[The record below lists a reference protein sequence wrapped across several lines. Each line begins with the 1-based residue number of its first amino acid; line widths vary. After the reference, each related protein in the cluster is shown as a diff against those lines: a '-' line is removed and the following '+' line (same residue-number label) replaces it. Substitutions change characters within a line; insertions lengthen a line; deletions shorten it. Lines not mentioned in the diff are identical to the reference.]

1 MTEAIA
7 PTSTAALRRHRAA
20 NANGPASCRVWLF
33 HAHVYFDHAAA
44 ERIAE
49 ARRFM
54 ELIRETFTDGHVEVH
69 AFIPLPA
76 GPHPRGSFEVLFTRE
91 AFVEHVTWMM
101 FARPPSLD
109 VLIHPLTRSQVLDH
123 GPRAFWLGTPLAL
136 GTALL
141 AAADARL
148 EEAGR
153 SEESIIEAT
162 KRHVLPAPAAAG
174 GGTHR

>member
-1 MTEAIA
+1 MTDDRA

-20 NANGPASCRVWLF
+20 NANGPASVQLWLF
-33 HAHVYFDHAAA
+33 HAHVYFDHAVA
-44 ERIAE
+44 ERRAE

-54 ELIRETFTDGHVEVH
+54 ELIQATFTDGHVEVH
-69 AFIPLPA
+69 AFIPFPA

-136 GTALL
+136 ETAVL
-141 AAADARL
+141 AAADALL
-148 EEAGR
+148 EAAGR

-162 KRHVLPAPAAAG
+162 KRHELPAPTAA
-174 GGTHR
+174 R